1 LGVILCV
8 RPAHLLVWEK
18 HMSILKQFS
27 AVAVLTA
34 ISLAPASAQPVVS
47 EPGYCA
53 QFYPNA
59 NCQNKGLGNP
69 YTDPNY
75 RNYGGG
81 QSSGPRPSGET
92 VGIAPERRRTRSA
105 PTTSPR

>member
-1 LGVILCV
+1 LGAILCV
-8 RPAHLLVWEK
+8 HPAHLLAWEK
-18 HMSILKQFS
+18 QMSILKQLS

-34 ISLAPASAQPVVS
+34 ISFAPASAQPVVS

-75 RNYGGG
+75 RSYGG
-81 QSSGPRPSGET
+81 QSSRPWPSGET
-92 VGIAPERRRTRSA
+92 VGISPERRRMRRA
-105 PTTSPR
+105 PTYR